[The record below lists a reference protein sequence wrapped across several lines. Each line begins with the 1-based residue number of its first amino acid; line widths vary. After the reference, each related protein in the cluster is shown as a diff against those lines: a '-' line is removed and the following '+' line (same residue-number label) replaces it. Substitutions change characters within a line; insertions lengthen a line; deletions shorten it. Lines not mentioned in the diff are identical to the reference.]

1 VIDKL
6 SLFICMQGT
15 MSHMAPEALLRG
27 HISKAADVYSFG
39 ITLWELF
46 TGCHAYFG
54 KAAFAWVCAGRQ
66 GCILHRDYSD
76 HAQMYQASASPVYQV
91 WGVPLSGESTQ

>member
-1 VIDKL
+1 MFL
-6 SLFICMQGT
+6 NSLQGT

-54 KAAFAWVCAGRQ
+54 EAHLACVLGGCRLCIMRRQ
-66 GCILHRDYSD
+66 RGKVAPSCGSIH
-76 HAQMYQASASPVYQV
+76 M
-91 WGVPLSGESTQ
+91 

>member
-1 VIDKL
+1 
-6 SLFICMQGT
+6 MQGT

-66 GCILHRDYSD
+66 GCAFCTVIILITRRFTKLRLR
-76 HAQMYQASASPVYQV
+76 QFTK
-91 WGVPLSGESTQ
+91 SGEYH

>member
-1 VIDKL
+1 
-6 SLFICMQGT
+6 MQGT

-54 KAAFAWVCAGRQ
+54 KAALAWVCAGRQ
-66 GCILHRDYSD
+66 VCAFCTLI
-76 HAQMYQASASPVYQV
+76 ASSACMEVM
-91 WGVPLSGESTQ
+91 